1 MKKLNTRGVTLVEL
15 IIAIAILGVVL
26 SIGYGIINSA
36 NKSLNEQSEVFS
48 GQMSINTVRKFITKD
63 LEQAKK
69 QELEDSM
76 SVLSLVDKN
85 RTPLDESQLQALV
98 NKVNESNKEEYIYEI
113 NTKDGKVEYK
123 IILSKDEKRNK
134 YMYDMVR
141 VKTSDL
147 NTDTIEI
154 LSKQPVNFKDSNV
167 EIPFIV
173 ENEGNTY
180 YVELGYE
187 QNNKQ
192 NVYKF
197 SVSSRYL

>member
-15 IIAIAILGVVL
+15 IIAISILGVVL
-26 SIGYGIINSA
+26 SIGYGIINGA
-36 NKSLNEQSEVFS
+36 NKSLNEQSKIFS
-48 GQMSINTVRKFITKD
+48 GQMSIKTVRDFITKD
-63 LEQAKK
+63 LEQVEK
-69 QELEDSM
+69 QESEDST
-76 SVLSLVDKN
+76 SVLRLIDKN
-85 RTPLDESQLQALV
+85 RTPLDDSELQALV
-98 NKVNESNKEEYIYEI
+98 NEVNESNKEEYIYEMDV
-113 NTKDGKVEYK
+113 KDGKVEYK
-123 IILSKDEKRNK
+123 IILTKDEKRNK

-141 VKTSDL
+141 VKTSGL

-154 LSKQPVNFKDSNV
+154 LSKQPVNFKDGNV
-167 EIPFIV
+167 EIPFTI
-173 ENEGNTY
+173 ESKDNIY